1 MLQRIQTLFLLGV
14 IAILITVSFW
24 GDFCVFMTKEG
35 FYYFSAQGMIVKT
48 LDNKEIM
55 EKEEVPFYLLS
66 MALAAFALYIMFKYK
81 NLNRQLAYVKI
92 FWGLYFVAL
101 ISVVVARF
109 YILPSY
115 IDAEILR
122 SNFSYNF
129 YLMVIGLPFA
139 HLSMVYIGRDKNKID
154 SLNRLR

>member
-14 IAILITVSFW
+14 IAILITISFW
-24 GDFCVFMTKEG
+24 GDFFVYMTNEG
-35 FYYFSAQGMIVKT
+35 FYYFNAEGIVKKT

-55 EKEEVPFYLLS
+55 EKEEIPFHVIS
-66 MALAAFALYIMFKYK
+66 MALAVFAFYILLSYK
-81 NLNRQLAYVKI
+81 NLRRQLAYAKL

-101 ISVVVARF
+101 ISIVVANF
-109 YILPSY
+109 YIVPSY
-115 IDAEILR
+115 IEPEILR

-139 HLSMVYIGRDKNKID
+139 HLAMVNIGKDKNKID